1 MLSQKIHLSKK
12 RVKKEMN
19 EKRQLKEADAS
30 LILCAMVYHS
40 VLEIGGDIDGGK
52 EKHGDH
58 VVLKNSFVGAHSE
71 ITIQPVS
78 GHHFWHLG

>member
-1 MLSQKIHLSKK
+1 
-12 RVKKEMN
+12 
-19 EKRQLKEADAS
+19 
-30 LILCAMVYHS
+30 MVCHW